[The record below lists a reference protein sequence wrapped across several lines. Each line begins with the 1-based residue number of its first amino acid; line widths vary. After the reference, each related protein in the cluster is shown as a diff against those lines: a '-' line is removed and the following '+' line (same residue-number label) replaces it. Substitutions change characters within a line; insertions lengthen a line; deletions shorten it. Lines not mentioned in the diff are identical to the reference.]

1 MKAEISLKKSILES
15 TLGYLLLGVLTFIF
29 NTVTIR
35 LLGQEVFG
43 SFVYAYAIITFIM
56 IFTTAG
62 LDNGIMYFFPSKG
75 NKYISF
81 AFLLNFIFSVAALIL
96 GMLFIK
102 DELIVQMLPLVWTL
116 SAQEVFFGVYRCRNK
131 LMQFFNIKTLIGVTT
146 RIIGVLLLFSMG
158 YKGTGNIVVATGVSS
173 VLCLI
178 IHLYLN
184 KEIMGRI
191 KVSKEFIYFS
201 FPTVIANIMGRIM
214 NKMDNVMIG
223 SILGKSEVGVY
234 EAAAQVATSTSIV
247 LIIFNTAFGPRIAQ
261 MYHEGQ
267 IEKLKELYCKATRI
281 LLMISVSTIIVILIF
296 GKAFL
301 GIYGEEFK
309 TGYSVVVYRSIGQVF
324 NAGVGS
330 VWLMLRMTG
339 KPKLHMYGTVVAVI
353 INLVLNFTL
362 IPRIGI
368 DGAAIASMISVT
380 FINLL
385 GFTLVKRNF
394 NINPYALPKR
404 NK

>member
-1 MKAEISLKKSILES
+1 MKSEISLKKSIIES
-15 TLGYLLLGVLTFIF
+15 TLGYLLLGILTFVF

-35 LLGQEVFG
+35 LLGKEIFG
-43 SFVYAYAIITFIM
+43 SFIYAYAIISFIM

-81 AFLLNFIFSVAALIL
+81 AFLLNFIFSLIALVL
-96 GMLFIK
+96 GKLFIK
-102 DELIVQMLPLVWTL
+102 DELIVKMLPLVWTL
-116 SAQEVFFGVYRCRNK
+116 SAQEVFFGVYRCRNR

-146 RIIGVLLLFSMG
+146 RIIGVLILFSMG
-158 YKGTGNIVVATGVSS
+158 FKGTGNIVVATGVSS
-173 VLCLI
+173 IICLI

-184 KEIMGRI
+184 KSIMGEV
-191 KVSKEFIYFS
+191 KASKEFIYFS
-201 FPTVIANIMGRIM
+201 LPTVVANILGTIM

-261 MYHEGQ
+261 MFHEGKV
-267 IEKLKELYCKATRI
+267 EKLKELYCKATRV
-281 LLMISVSTIIVILIF
+281 LLIISLSTIVVILIF

-301 GIYGEEFK
+301 GIYGEEFQR
-309 TGYSVVVYRSIGQVF
+309 GYSVVVYRSIGQVF

-339 KPKLHMYGTVVAVI
+339 KPKLHMYGALVAVV
-353 INLVLNFTL
+353 INLGLNFIL
-362 IPRIGI
+362 IPKMGI

-385 GFTLVKRNF
+385 GFMLVTKNF
-394 NINPYALPKR
+394 NVNPYSIPKR